1 MKNMLHCSY
10 HIAVPTAFFQN
21 EELNIPATMQ
31 HILYLQK
38 QGVSSVVSSV
48 LVCGSTG
55 EQHSLTLEEKLQLI
69 EAIEHMDLPE
79 DFEILFGV
87 ASIRQK
93 EALLLAQAVNRT
105 TKIAGALV
113 GFPPYI
119 LPSQQEAKKYMYA
132 LASII
137 AKPIILYNNPKRTG
151 FDLAIDSVNE
161 LIQIPQ
167 VIGLKEAGDYH
178 RIAQVIL
185 PETPFDFYAGGEIN
199 LPEKV
204 AAGFT
209 RLSSIGG
216 NLYPKE
222 IEEWFQ
228 TLLHGEKQE
237 FLQQS
242 ALDDVLHGNV
252 LPALKKAISEK
263 EQIAMGV
270 TRAPLGNE

>member
-38 QGVSSVVSSV
+38 QGVSSV

-185 PETPFDFYAGGEIN
+185 SETPFDFYAGGEIN

-222 IEEWFQ
+222 IEQWFQ
-228 TLLHGEKQE
+228 TLLHGEKQGL
-237 FLQQS
+237 LQQS

-252 LPALKKAISEK
+252 LPALKKEISEK

>member
-10 HIAVPTAFFQN
+10 RIAVPTAFFQN

-38 QGVSSVVSSV
+38 QGVSSV

-185 PETPFDFYAGGEIN
+185 PETPFDFYAGGEIH

-209 RLSSIGG
+209 RLSSICG

-222 IEEWFQ
+222 IEQWFQ
-228 TLLHGEKQE
+228 TLLHGEKQGL
-237 FLQQS
+237 LQQS